1 MKRIIIS
8 LIISITFSI
17 CAFAESPTWNA
28 SFSKYVAWAKINGQ
42 VYTDIVVSIV
52 SSQEDYTT
60 NYTIIY
66 RIGSSFVTYPW
77 SKVTYPWVKIK
88 IVDRETK
95 KKIYSKKL
103 MRSCLFIFEKGTHI
117 QIGQPGNVTTEAIMD
132 KKNDKWELVFDE
144 NGDL

>member
-17 CAFAESPTWNA
+17 CAFAESPTLNA

-52 SSQEDYTT
+52 SSQQGYTT
-60 NYTIIY
+60 TYTSGWLA
-66 RIGSSFVTYPW
+66 GS

-103 MRSCLFIFEKGTHI
+103 VRSCLFIFEKGTHI
-117 QIGQPGNVTTEAIMD
+117 QIGQPDNVTTEAIMD

-144 NGDL
+144 NGNL

>member
-17 CAFAESPTWNA
+17 CAFAVSATWNA

-52 SSQEDYTT
+52 SSQQGYTT
-60 NYTIIY
+60 TYTSGWLA
-66 RIGSSFVTYPW
+66 GSSF
-77 SKVTYPWVKIK
+77 VTYPWVKIK

-103 MRSCLFIFEKGTHI
+103 VRSCLFIFEKGTHI
-117 QIGQPGNVTTEAIMD
+117 QIGQPDNVTTEAIMD
-132 KKNDKWELVFDE
+132 TKNDKWELVFDE
-144 NGDL
+144 NGNL

>member
-17 CAFAESPTWNA
+17 CAFAESATWNA

-52 SSQEDYTT
+52 SSQQGYTT
-60 NYTIIY
+60 TYTSGWLA
-66 RIGSSFVTYPW
+66 GSSF
-77 SKVTYPWVKIK
+77 VTYPWVKIK

-95 KKIYSKKL
+95 KRYTQKNWCVLVSLSLKKVH
-103 MRSCLFIFEKGTHI
+103 IFRLDNPTMLPQKLLWIKRMTN
-117 QIGQPGNVTTEAIMD
+117 GN
-132 KKNDKWELVFDE
+132 
-144 NGDL
+144 

>member
-60 NYTIIY
+60 NYTLIY

-95 KKIYSKKL
+95 KKDILKKTDAFLSLYLRKRNTYSDWTTRQCYH
-103 MRSCLFIFEKGTHI
+103 RSYYG
-117 QIGQPGNVTTEAIMD
+117 
-132 KKNDKWELVFDE
+132 
-144 NGDL
+144 